1 MLLAMILGF
10 LSHQTPA
17 VTPDGNLLDLLSELI
32 DAHADT
38 VQLVIGEER
47 TELEWLAHCDYLRA
61 LQRLG
66 HETLAHHD
74 QCSPAPPPA
83 LAVVSSLNPALT
95 RGWTA
100 ALVVV
105 RRFARALHARSAV
118 SPRVRCRVGA

>member
-1 MLLAMILGF
+1 MIPGF
-10 LSHQTPA
+10 LSYQTPA
-17 VTPDGNLLDLLSELI
+17 VAPDGHLLDLLSELV

-38 VQLVIGEER
+38 VQLVMGDQR

-83 LAVVSSLNPALT
+83 LAVVSSLHPAFT
-95 RGWTA
+95 RGSTA
-100 ALVVV
+100 ALVVL
-105 RRFARALHARSAV
+105 RGFARAVRALSAV
-118 SPRVRCRVGA
+118 SP